1 MLARGLEASHA
12 ARHVGVRV
20 GGSVGEREGVD
31 ARVSVSERGLSRRL
45 SRGGGRAWMWGV
57 VWVRE
62 RVSVRERTQP
72 YASHQGYAT
81 CRLLLL
87 SAGCHRC
94 APVLVYVCV
103 WYAE

>member
-20 GGSVGEREGVD
+20 GGSVGERERVD

-57 VWVRE
+57 AWARE
-62 RVSVRERTQP
+62 SEFEGERTQP
-72 YASHQGYAT
+72 YASH
-81 CRLLLL
+81 
-87 SAGCHRC
+87 GCFC
-94 APVLVYVCV
+94 
-103 WYAE
+103 